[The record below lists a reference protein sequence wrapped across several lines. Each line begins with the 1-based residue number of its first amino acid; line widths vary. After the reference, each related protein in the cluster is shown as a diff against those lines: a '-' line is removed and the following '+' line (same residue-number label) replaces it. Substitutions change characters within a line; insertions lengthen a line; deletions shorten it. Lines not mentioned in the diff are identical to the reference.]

1 MCLVHTLPFM
11 LVSPSSGLCPV
22 RARLCPRG
30 QSEAAGGMLTESRLS
45 TFKTELRSMGV
56 VNLEQRGL

>member
-1 MCLVHTLPFM
+1 MCLLHTLAFM
-11 LVSPSSGLCPV
+11 LVSPSSGLCPA

-30 QSEAAGGMLTESRLS
+30 WSEAAGGMLTENRLS
-45 TFKTELRSMGV
+45 TCETELRSMGV